1 MRKGQFVVAALV
13 LSAALAGAGMWYT
26 QTRAYYAPVDAA
38 SDAAII
44 KLTTFEGLAEPLL
57 IEGFDGLDSFSSPIR
72 YRACFTTPISLPT
85 LTETF
90 QSHPAPNPLIAPGWF
105 SCFDAEAIGEAL
117 EAGTALAFMG
127 EENIQ
132 YGIDRVVVIDGE
144 GRGYAWQQ
152 INPCGEAAFAGDPLP
167 EGCPAQEEEG

>member
-13 LSAALAGAGMWYT
+13 LSAALGGAGMWYT
-26 QTRAYYAPVDAA
+26 QTRAYYEPVDAA
-38 SDAAII
+38 SPAAEIN
-44 KLTTFEGLAEPLL
+44 LTSFAGLSEPLL
-57 IEGFDGLDSFSSPIR
+57 IEGFDGVDSFSSPIR

-90 QSHPAPNPLIAPGWF
+90 QPHPDPTPLIAPSWF

-117 EAGTALAFMG
+117 EEGTALAFMG
-127 EENIQ
+127 EHNIQ
-132 YGIDRVVVIDGE
+132 YGIDRVVVIDENGQ
-144 GRGYAWQQ
+144 GYAWQQ

-167 EGCPAQEEEG
+167 EGCPAQEEGQ

>member
-13 LSAALAGAGMWYT
+13 LSAALGGAGMWYT
-26 QTRAYYAPVDAA
+26 QTRAYYEPVDAA
-38 SDAAII
+38 SEAAEIN
-44 KLTTFEGLAEPLL
+44 LTSFAGLSEPLL
-57 IEGFDGLDSFSSPIR
+57 IEGFDGVDSFSSPIR

-90 QSHPAPNPLIAPGWF
+90 QPHPDPTPLIAPSWF

-117 EAGTALAFMG
+117 EEGTALAFMG
-127 EENIQ
+127 EHNVQ
-132 YGIDRVVVIDGE
+132 YGIDRVVVIDENGQ
-144 GRGYAWQQ
+144 GYAWQQ

-167 EGCPAQEEEG
+167 EGCPAQEEGQ